1 MSGSS
6 VLEPQTPLLETE
18 NEAVHGY
25 VDYKGSPGGWR
36 SASFML
42 AGGSLERFAYY
53 GVESNLISYLTG
65 PIGES
70 VATAAANVNTWIG
83 VVSLV
88 PVLGAYLAD
97 SFLGR
102 HRSIIFT
109 SLLYI
114 LIMSGCDT
122 SILGMN
128 KKSDPDTGNQVLFFV
143 SLYLIALAQGYK
155 PCVQA
160 FGADQFIEKD
170 QEKGKAKS
178 SFFNWWICGIC
189 IGSIAAHLILH
200 YIQDN
205 INWAIGF
212 GIPCLAMVL
221 GLILFLLGNRTYFF
235 AVKRGYEESHHG
247 RINWGRE
254 EVDDALH
261 NGPLASS
268 SQGQC
273 KEYLLI
279 LLRTLVTVCYSAL
292 LTHTH
297 KTSDILPA
305 ADDYSTDNIARSS
318 KRKEQKN
325 VITLLP
331 VWITCLTYTIAYAQA
346 STIFLKQAT
355 TLDRSIRTNFNIP
368 AATLKTF
375 IPLTV
380 MFCIPIYDKIFVP
393 VARAI
398 TKYPTGITMLQR
410 IGAGMGI
417 SVITMVVAALVEM
430 KRHKTA
436 EDYGLV
442 DIPNATL
449 PMSFWWLV
457 PQYIL
462 FGFAD
467 VFIQV
472 GMQEFFYDQVPI
484 ELRSVGLSFHFG
496 ALGIGNFLSSFLVS
510 MIDKAT
516 SQWGRVSWF
525 SDNLNHAHI
534 DYFYWLLAG
543 IGAVGLIIFV
553 YISRFYSYQCF
564 FFFFTSNMP
573 PVESLIAPPPE
584 RYHRLLPL
592 NAPFVFNF
600 QRRMGGGQLQEMNN
614 SFITLLSLLM
624 SKFSFYASIFVE
636 KEMPLPSQFRFISA
650 VMSGSRVMESQIPF
664 LESKNEADHGDVDDN
679 GSPGGWRSA
688 SFMLVGGSLER
699 FVCCKC
705 QYMDRVAS
713 LVPVLGAYL
722 ADSFVGRY
730 RSIIV
735 SSILYILGLGFLS
748 LSATIIPTLINSPRY
763 QDMTKKSG
771 PDTRIKVLF
780 FVSLYLV
787 ALAQGYKPCI
797 QAFGADQ
804 FDGRYPGQSR
814 AKSSFFNWWLC
825 CLCMG
830 STTSHLILH
839 YIQDNINWT
848 IGFGIPCLAMILG
861 LYCIGDKENNR
872 LLKDALPAADDCSI
886 DNSVIST
893 KAKEPR
899 NVLRLL
905 PVWITCLTYT
915 IAYAQSST
923 LFLKQATTLDKSIG
937 PSFDIPAAT
946 LKTFIPITIVLCIP
960 IYDRIFIPIARRIT
974 GNPTGITTLQRIG
987 PGMAISVINMV
998 VAALVEMRRLKTA
1011 QDCGLVDIPNATL
1024 PMSFCWL
1031 VLQYILFG
1039 LTDVFNQV
1047 GMQEFFYDQVPTELR
1062 SVGLSFYYGAMG
1074 IGNFLSSFL
1083 VSIIDK
1089 ATSQG
1094 DRESW
1099 FLDNLNHAHIDYFY
1113 WLLAGIGTVGLIF
1126 FVYLS
1131 KFYKYVEQRDDQ
1143 NCSQGRLADRSIGD
1157 L

>member
-114 LIMSGCDT
+114 LGLGLLSLSAIIIPT
-122 SILGMN
+122 SASSSTYQGMN

-235 AVKRGYEESHHG
+235 AVKRGDEESYHG

-273 KEYLLI
+273 KEYLLLKTPQRSQGYR
-279 LLRTLVTVCYSAL
+279 LL
-292 LTHTH
+292 
-297 KTSDILPA
+297 KDILPA
-305 ADDYSTDNIARSS
+305 ADDFSTDNIGHSS
-318 KRKEQKN
+318 KRKERKN

-355 TLDRSIRTNFNIP
+355 TLDRSIGTNFNIP

-417 SVITMVVAALVEM
+417 SVITLVVAALVEM
-430 KRHKTA
+430 KRLKTA

-516 SQWGRVSWF
+516 SQSGRVSWF

-553 YISRFYSYQCF
+553 YISRFYSY
-564 FFFFTSNMP
+564 
-573 PVESLIAPPPE
+573 V
-584 RYHRLLPL
+584 
-592 NAPFVFNF
+592 
-600 QRRMGGGQLQEMNN
+600 GQN
-614 SFITLLSLLM
+614 
-624 SKFSFYASIFVE
+624 
-636 KEMPLPSQFRFISA
+636 
-650 VMSGSRVMESQIPF
+650 
-664 LESKNEADHGDVDDN
+664 DD
-679 GSPGGWRSA
+679 
-688 SFMLVGGSLER
+688 
-699 FVCCKC
+699 
-705 QYMDRVAS
+705 
-713 LVPVLGAYL
+713 
-722 ADSFVGRY
+722 
-730 RSIIV
+730 
-735 SSILYILGLGFLS
+735 
-748 LSATIIPTLINSPRY
+748 
-763 QDMTKKSG
+763 
-771 PDTRIKVLF
+771 
-780 FVSLYLV
+780 
-787 ALAQGYKPCI
+787 
-797 QAFGADQ
+797 
-804 FDGRYPGQSR
+804 
-814 AKSSFFNWWLC
+814 
-825 CLCMG
+825 
-830 STTSHLILH
+830 
-839 YIQDNINWT
+839 
-848 IGFGIPCLAMILG
+848 
-861 LYCIGDKENNR
+861 
-872 LLKDALPAADDCSI
+872 
-886 DNSVIST
+886 
-893 KAKEPR
+893 
-899 NVLRLL
+899 
-905 PVWITCLTYT
+905 
-915 IAYAQSST
+915 
-923 LFLKQATTLDKSIG
+923 
-937 PSFDIPAAT
+937 
-946 LKTFIPITIVLCIP
+946 
-960 IYDRIFIPIARRIT
+960 
-974 GNPTGITTLQRIG
+974 
-987 PGMAISVINMV
+987 
-998 VAALVEMRRLKTA
+998 
-1011 QDCGLVDIPNATL
+1011 
-1024 PMSFCWL
+1024 
-1031 VLQYILFG
+1031 
-1039 LTDVFNQV
+1039 
-1047 GMQEFFYDQVPTELR
+1047 
-1062 SVGLSFYYGAMG
+1062 
-1074 IGNFLSSFL
+1074 
-1083 VSIIDK
+1083 
-1089 ATSQG
+1089 
-1094 DRESW
+1094 
-1099 FLDNLNHAHIDYFY
+1099 
-1113 WLLAGIGTVGLIF
+1113 
-1126 FVYLS
+1126 
-1131 KFYKYVEQRDDQ
+1131 
-1143 NCSQGRLADRSIGD
+1143 
-1157 L
+1157 